1 MNLSHII
8 NEFSFG
14 PYFPD
19 ITQPLDYSYEVAP
32 KRTSLYHFIHTH
44 TNSPSFF
51 LLTACMSYLY
61 FLTTVPTSYYAPR
74 SAPLHTNSYSVR
86 HYKRV
91 LADNPGM
98 LGIFCKFELERMR
111 LGIHQK
117 TTSFVQLM
125 IRCIFSLF
133 LVF

>member
-32 KRTSLYHFIHTH
+32 KRTSLYYFIYTP

-51 LLTACMSYLY
+51 LLTACMSYQYL
-61 FLTTVPTSYYAPR
+61 LTIVPTSYYAPR
-74 SAPLHTNSYSVR
+74 SAPLHTNSYSVL

-91 LADNPGM
+91 LAHNTGM
-98 LGIFCKFELERMR
+98 LGIFFKFELEPMR
-111 LGIHQK
+111 LGIHQR

-125 IRCIFSLF
+125 IRCVL
-133 LVF
+133 